1 MSNSCIT
8 QELANYLIKLEKY
21 HLENKP
27 YNFPIVGGELR
38 VPLFS
43 GDHKEEF
50 CLDISRSR
58 IQLEKTKYQT
68 RTRNNV
74 VLVRVDLAGA
84 PHRNPDFTEIPCP
97 HIHIYVQDYE
107 DKWAYPLPNS
117 FSDPSDA
124 WQVLSDFYIYCNI
137 IQPPDI
143 KRELF
148 I

>member
-1 MSNSCIT
+1 MTNGCIT
-8 QELANYLIKLEKY
+8 QEVAEYLIELGKY
-21 HLENKP
+21 CSDNNTYE
-27 YNFPIVGGELR
+27 FPIVGGELR

-68 RTRNNV
+68 RSRKNI

-84 PHRNPDFTEIPCP
+84 PHRNPDFSEIHCP

-107 DKWAYPLPNS
+107 DKWAYPLPDS
-117 FSDPSDA
+117 FLDPRDA
-124 WQVLSDFYIYCNI
+124 WQVLSDFYSYCNI
-137 IQPPDI
+137 IQPPEI
-143 KRELF
+143 KKELF